1 MEDYDLDLP
10 ADVVV
15 GWIVLAAD
23 KGGAGMQINAWRE
36 YVQDES
42 FIAEKG
48 GYEETGVS
56 EVTAVGSL
64 EVMPEHL
71 SDSWILRV
79 RVVDE
84 LGDRLPVDEDAPEG
98 PEEISLDQFCSEF
111 IAPERG
117 TASIQVSATG
127 PAEKTEF
134 DRFLTALEHD
144 AMAAEAKAG

>member
-98 PEEISLDQFCSEF
+98 PEEISLDQFWSEF

-117 TASIQVSATG
+117 TASIQVSATDL
-127 PAEKTEF
+127 AEKKIF
-134 DRFLTALEHD
+134 DRFLTALELN
-144 AMAAEAKAG
+144 ARAAEAKAG